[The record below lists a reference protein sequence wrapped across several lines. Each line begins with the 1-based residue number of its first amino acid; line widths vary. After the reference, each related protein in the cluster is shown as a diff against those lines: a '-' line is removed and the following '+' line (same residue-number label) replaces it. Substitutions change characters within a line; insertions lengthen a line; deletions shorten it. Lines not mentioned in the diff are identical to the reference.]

1 MTNQG
6 SVFTCRE
13 GVSFQ
18 PPLTGSSVEREI
30 NCQVFW
36 QAHCQCS

>member
-18 PPLTGSSVEREI
+18 LPLTDRATNGVASIRTSMTT
-30 NCQVFW
+30 
-36 QAHCQCS
+36 

>member
-18 PPLTGSSVEREI
+18 PPLTDQNLVVRR
-30 NCQVFW
+30 
-36 QAHCQCS
+36 

>member
-6 SVFTCRE
+6 SVFACRE

-18 PPLTGSSVEREI
+18 PPLTPPMTAYWRSLL
-30 NCQVFW
+30 
-36 QAHCQCS
+36 